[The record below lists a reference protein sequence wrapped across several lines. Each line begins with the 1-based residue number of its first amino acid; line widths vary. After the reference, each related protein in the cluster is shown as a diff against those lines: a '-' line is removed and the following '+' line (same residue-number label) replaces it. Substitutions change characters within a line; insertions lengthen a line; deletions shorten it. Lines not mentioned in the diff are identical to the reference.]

1 MQILHTFFKGEIFSD
16 FIIPAKPSHKVAII
30 CSGAPAVPSKK
41 TLMEFLAKKGYWTFH
56 IRYRGTWE
64 SRGTFL
70 KKSPHQD
77 LLDVIDDLSKG
88 FTELWTKKQYKINP
102 KKILLT
108 GSSFGGAA
116 VIMAAQDPRVTAGI
130 AFSPVV
136 DWSATRP
143 DEPHGK
149 FVKFM
154 QEAYGSV
161 YHSTPALWKK
171 LLDEE
176 FYTPSINVDGSKLM
190 IVHAKD
196 DRIVRLKE
204 VREFA
209 KKTKSHF
216 VLLNKGGHLSSS
228 NIMRPQIWKKVKKMV
243 G

>member
-1 MQILHTFFKGEIFSD
+1 MQILHTFFKKEIFSD
-16 FIIPAKPSHKVAII
+16 FIVPAKPSNKVAII

-41 TLMEFLAKKGYWTFH
+41 TLMEFFAKKGYWAFH

-64 SRGTFL
+64 SKGVFL

-77 LLDVIDDLSKG
+77 LLDVIDELSKG
-88 FTELWTKKQYKINP
+88 FTELWTKRRYKINA

-116 VIMAAQDPRVTAGI
+116 VIIATEDPRVTAGI

-136 DWSATRP
+136 DWHATRP
-143 DEPHGK
+143 EEPHGK

-154 QEAYGSV
+154 QEAYGAV
-161 YHSTPALWKK
+161 YRSTPALWKK
-171 LLDEE
+171 LLSAG
-176 FYTPSINVDGSKLM
+176 FYTPGDDVNGDKLM

-196 DRIVRLKE
+196 DRVVRLKE

-216 VLLNKGGHLSSS
+216 MLFNTGGHLSSS
-228 NIMRPQIWKKVKKMV
+228 NIMRPQIWKKVRTLW
-243 G
+243 